1 MELCERALRLKGEMS
16 AMRIVYMGT
25 PDFAV
30 PALVA
35 LIEAGHEIVGVVTQ
49 KDKPKGRG
57 GKMQFPPVK
66 EEAVKHDIEVFQP
79 DRMKDADSIEW
90 VKRKN
95 PDAIVVAAFGQILP
109 KEVLDI
115 PKYGCLNIHASLL
128 PRLRGA
134 APIQQAVIDGD
145 SESGITIMQMDEG
158 LDTGDILLVKKVKL
172 AKDETG
178 GSLFEKLS
186 LMGGPLVCEALSKAE
201 KGELTRT
208 PQSGETSYAGML
220 NKKMGHIDFSK
231 SAELIERLVR
241 GLNPWPSAYSYL
253 DGKLIKIWECSIA
266 EDSLLEEEGIN
277 LSEYEQ
283 GDIVK
288 VSKDYIY
295 VKTGKDNLI
304 IKSIQPEGKKRMDT
318 GAFLRGCKL
327 EPGMKLA

>member
-1 MELCERALRLKGEMS
+1 
-16 AMRIVYMGT
+16 MRIVYMGT

-145 SESGITIMQMDEG
+145 SESGITIMQMEEG
-158 LDTGDILLVKKVKL
+158 RGTGEILLV
-172 AKDETG
+172 
-178 GSLFEKLS
+178 
-186 LMGGPLVCEALSKAE
+186 
-201 KGELTRT
+201 
-208 PQSGETSYAGML
+208 
-220 NKKMGHIDFSK
+220 
-231 SAELIERLVR
+231 
-241 GLNPWPSAYSYL
+241 
-253 DGKLIKIWECSIA
+253 
-266 EDSLLEEEGIN
+266 
-277 LSEYEQ
+277 
-283 GDIVK
+283 
-288 VSKDYIY
+288 
-295 VKTGKDNLI
+295 
-304 IKSIQPEGKKRMDT
+304 
-318 GAFLRGCKL
+318 
-327 EPGMKLA
+327 

>member
-1 MELCERALRLKGEMS
+1 
-16 AMRIVYMGT
+16 MRIVYMGT

-30 PALVA
+30 PALVS
-35 LIEAGHEIVGVVTQ
+35 LIEAGHDIVGVVTQ

-66 EEAVKHDIEVFQP
+66 EEAVKHNIEVFQP

-90 VKRKN
+90 VRSKN

-109 KEVLDI
+109 KEVLNI

-145 SESGITIMQMDEG
+145 RESGITIMLMDEG
-158 LDTGDILLVKKVKL
+158 LDTGDILLVKKVPI
-172 AKDETG
+172 DENETG
-178 GSLFEKLS
+178 GSLFDKLS
-186 LMGGPLVCEALSKAE
+186 LMGGPLIVEALEKAE

-208 PQSGETSYAGML
+208 PQSGETTYAGML
-220 NKKMGHIDFSK
+220 NKKMGLIDFTK
-231 SAELIERLVR
+231 SACVIERLVR
-241 GLNPWPSAYSYL
+241 GLNPWPSAYTYL
-253 DGKLIKIWECSIA
+253 DGKMLKIWECSVETDA
-266 EDSLLEEEGIN
+266 ALEEEGIN
-277 LSEYEQ
+277 LSEYSP

-288 VSKDYIY
+288 VTKDYIY

-304 IKSIQPEGKKRMDT
+304 IKNLQPEGKKRMDT
-318 GAFLRGCKL
+318 GAFLRGCRV
-327 EPGMKLA
+327 EAGIRLA